1 MKNIL
6 FLILLISNIGFAQVF
21 NDYNFNTEY
30 SDQLTDITEYET
42 GYLLTGYISDSA
54 YSATYSIHGAT
65 ALIKLSK
72 TGNPIDTFTLDTF
85 GVEIAYKTVY
95 YNNYFYVFGTTNP
108 DLLTDTFYLIV
119 TKMDT
124 NFNVIQQRQYPELE
138 GISYLSIFK
147 TKYTAD
153 SSMYFIGYN
162 YHGSFNYNGMRSF
175 LFNYNFDNMEMITF
189 DYISQG
195 MLVYDVMIYNNPRK
209 YTFSGIYDFLGSK
222 FIGYDSLL
230 NKTFDTNIPAPEYNN
245 AVLGGYVYFQE
256 YRDSL
261 YLCLGK
267 SIIHY
272 PSNNPTCAVGSLV
285 LEVLDSNYNIVDY
298 KYWFNDT
305 LTIIETSIRNGLLKN
320 NDNEYFVGGTIGMN
334 YYYMDSGI
342 VIIKIDSNLNT
353 IWRKHIE
360 CTARTMRLMNM
371 HPTDDGGVLILY
383 EEQASITGA
392 ELKNSK
398 LMKIGPNGEVISI
411 INLGKQISKQA
422 VNIYPNPAT
431 TEINISLKQA
441 NEGIAR
447 LSIIDIQGKV
457 VIQKQV
463 GDKQTKLDVS
473 ALSSGIYI
481 VEGYT
486 SLGVKFTSKFV
497 KK

>member
-6 FLILLISNIGFAQVF
+6 FLILLISNIGFAQLF

-30 SDQLTDITEYET
+30 SDQLIDITEYET

-54 YSATYSIHGAT
+54 FSATFSIHGAT
-65 ALIKLSK
+65 VLIKLSK

-85 GVEIAYKTVY
+85 GNEVAYKTVY

-108 DLLTDTFYLIV
+108 DAILDTFNLVV

-124 NFNVIQQRQYPELE
+124 NFNIIQRKEYPEPR
-138 GISYLSIFK
+138 GMMYLSLFK
-147 TKYTAD
+147 TKYVTD
-153 SSMYFIGYN
+153 SSMYFIG
-162 YHGSFNYNGMRSF
+162 FNYWETIHEYTAQAF
-175 LFNYNFDNMEMITF
+175 IFNYYFDSMVIDFNYLPQELMFF
-189 DYISQG
+189 DVLIF
-195 MLVYDVMIYNNPRK
+195 NNPRE
-209 YTFSGIYDFLGSK
+209 YAFTGVNDYSGHKILV
-222 FIGYDSLL
+222 YDSLL
-230 NKTFDTNIPAPEYNN
+230 NKISEKTIAAPIYNN
-245 AVLGGYVYFQE
+245 ATLDGYNYIQE

-267 SIIHY
+267 SLLPNPI
-272 PSNNPTCAVGSLV
+272 NNPTCAVGSLV

-298 KYWFNDT
+298 KYWFNDS

-320 NDNEYFVGGTIGMN
+320 NDNEYFIGGTIGMN
-334 YYYMDSGI
+334 FYYMDSGI

-360 CTARTMRLMNM
+360 CTARTMRLTNM
-371 HPTDDGGVLILY
+371 HLTDDGGVLILY

-398 LMKIGPNGEVISI
+398 LMKIGPNGEVTSI

-441 NEGIAR
+441 NERIAR
-447 LSIIDIQGKV
+447 LSIIDIQGRV

-463 GDKQTKLDVS
+463 DDKQTKLDVS
-473 ALSSGIYI
+473 ALAKGVYI

-497 KK
+497 KE